1 MPNQLGGDEVGG
13 GRMNREI
20 PEYRFTLA
28 LPGLVIGLTQ
38 KDLGAGLVQVLAKIK
53 AAREPTREP
62 TLAAAD

>member
-1 MPNQLGGDEVGG
+1 
-13 GRMNREI
+13 MNREI